1 MVEDSKIRRKE
12 EQVKNLRN
20 LIKEVYEKLFDFLDT
35 FYVTV
40 SEVNEEV
47 TAQFDEIA
55 KIKQN
60 QE

>member
-1 MVEDSKIRRKE
+1 MVDESKIRRKE
-12 EQVKNLRN
+12 EQVKNLRS

-55 KIKQN
+55 KIKQS

>member
-1 MVEDSKIRRKE
+1 MVDESKIRRKE
-12 EQVKNLRN
+12 EQVKNLRS

-55 KIKQN
+55 KIKQS
-60 QE
+60 Q